1 VSVSV
6 SEHNGGDD
14 CTWAGTRVLF
24 TGAQGFI
31 GSWVAE
37 RLLDGGAE
45 VFVLDRPAAEH
56 SRYRLR
62 GLHERCTPVAADLL
76 EAQTLNRAID

>member
-1 VSVSV
+1 M
-6 SEHNGGDD
+6 
-14 CTWAGTRVLF
+14 LF

-37 RLLDGGAE
+37 RLLEEGAE

-62 GLHERCTPVAADLL
+62 GLHERCTPVAAAL
-76 EAQTLNRAID
+76 EDAQYAEPSDRRARRSRRCFTSRRRRS